1 MPDAL
6 FKKYLYI
13 FFRMNFTYQMRAC
26 TFCFLLS
33 SSDRNTSSHLHA
45 HNRSVSKGEAK
56 TYFRALLHCVDTNRK
71 KRKHKIDKWIITT
84 VKMWHDYCVQISLQ
98 SSSTQSSGDTLLYW
112 RPQNPNTSTTSTI
125 VHAFALFCI
134 IIFALVAPNW
144 ISKNKSV
151 SEQDSKNIPFAS
163 APDCHC

>member
-1 MPDAL
+1 MSL
-6 FKKYLYI
+6 IVSITLLVEKRIQIIFKVFNNAWCTFLKYLHKL
-13 FFRMNFTYQMRAC
+13 FLRMNFTYQMRAC

-84 VKMWHDYCVQISLQ
+84 VKMWHDYCVQISQ
-98 SSSTQSSGDTLLYW
+98 IHFYIDVPKIPTQHPQLSMLL
-112 RPQNPNTSTTSTI
+112 PFS
-125 VHAFALFCI
+125 AFSF
-134 IIFALVAPNW
+134 
-144 ISKNKSV
+144 S
-151 SEQDSKNIPFAS
+151 
-163 APDCHC
+163 H